1 MQKNQN
7 SKGNHGKG
15 KPAPSGAFTHRIRED
30 GEIFSS
36 EEGRETSSDTT
47 PLASVAG
54 SVRMRSTDSDRSVR
68 ATPKKARDASPPP
81 QDDLWVVVKNLSQQ
95 VAAQQAEMD
104 ALRNTIALQQKATA
118 NLEKILS
125 NMASQA
131 ASTSEATQTALA
143 AILARLEVKPV
154 VPQVVVPN
162 NKDYPPLPPT
172 GATSKRKTV
181 ATKPNPTTTTATTTT
196 TTTTTGQPSKDTR
209 FADAVKR
216 RPTHQQLVERQ
227 PEFRK
232 AGAAAWLA
240 LKRET
245 SVPAHSAPKVELSSG
260 LRLIYASGFPT
271 AKPGDLRKAMQGA
284 RIRTSAV
291 RDIRWISRQVVQ
303 LLVDA
308 DYVSAFHS
316 HNSPVWTRLSS
327 SPSKPGFLAPKAAD
341 KDKLAAISS
350 FATLEAATAEATKIR
365 VQTPD
370 FDISTL
376 ETVPKESLPVKKAT
390 DKEPAAPAVDP
401 PSDMAAED
409 YSSNPTVS
417 ITYLRSIL
425 APILGHQME
434 HVSKID
440 RRTTKHGAR
449 FRITVPEDRQRN
461 IIQRLERQSKQTHWR
476 IRQNY
481 RHRRPDQ
488 PRPTAPPPPL
498 SRQILAVN
506 VANISNKR
514 PAIRHIVRNTRLWA
528 ISETCITSS
537 KFRFTVPGFDVIQHP
552 ATGPGRRGIALG
564 IPSCFGGHEHGSA
577 VGTMILAKVPNFT
590 PECLWIVGSVYV
602 GHSGA
607 TTNYSRRE
615 AFASIRQALDRVVPF
630 DNNHPV
636 LIFGDWNTDPQRLQR
651 IVHSWGH
658 GLTVMQFSGSQ
669 ITRLSTVHGRRHSS
683 IDHFV
688 CNAPARALLTSP
700 RVDRQTAV
708 ADHFVIRT
716 SIRAEAQGQPPVP
729 RAPTISRHH
738 CLEATDRIATSNYW
752 DVLADGATDDTDTD
766 TDIHQLTSQFLESAN
781 AVADNLSLRLSPP
794 ATRSNRRLLSGTT
807 KRAILASNT
816 ARQAFIAAATHT
828 NPDPVQCNT
837 LRDEWSRLKAAAT
850 QLERVD
856 GRKQW
861 VKHAD
866 NLDRAV
872 SDGRTDLVFSAAR
885 AMSGNSS
892 RSAAVTPLYN
902 SDGIVQYDPTSILR
916 VMQAYS
922 SLSNTPT
929 IRNSDILD
937 QDFSWN
943 QIAAALLQ
951 MSPRKAPGD
960 DGITT
965 AFYQAALYMPAN
977 TQEGVPT
984 NPICSCSVENG
995 DPLNPGDKRGIALIN
1010 VGLKLVCKVL
1020 QMRIERFVE
1029 TNNLLSYEQ
1038 AGFRKREECVG
1049 QVVSLV
1055 DIIQRR
1061 QNAGLNTHVLFIDIR
1076 KAFDT
1081 VPVGAL
1087 LWKLQNMGFPRRTLA
1102 FLKALYTS
1110 SSARARAGSLLSDP
1124 FPSLDYPRD
1133 TNPIRGLMY
1142 ADDVAVFADSEQSL
1156 LAASTAIE
1164 QWANQWEMQFGVAKC
1179 GIISF
1184 TGHLAPRLD
1193 NPLDI
1198 RLHGQLH
1205 GSSRNGLHSSTPI
1218 SALHPVLANHQLTVN
1233 YRSRIFSAVVM
1244 GKAYYG
1250 LELVGGNKSH
1260 LAPLQTTINKG
1271 IRLFTGARLSTAIGP
1286 LLVETGIG
1294 SLLTRSLV
1302 SRLVRSQRW
1311 FWSRRTKQ
1319 LYRNRY
1325 WLTPQ
1330 VRPKTVKQRHSFA
1343 LMETLRTCGDSASLQ
1358 KYVTR
1363 QLLDTSGFFKDPSFD
1378 QSRAHGTRYLM
1389 LARMDALWTAR
1400 KAIQIGILVDT
1411 HPFSVDHCILC
1422 DQQLLS
1428 TSIAHLV
1435 VECEQVTGHR
1445 IQSGLVPAIQ
1455 KSRLRLL
1462 GRALDPGVENVY
1474 TWLRG
1479 GVLNGEADLDQRW
1492 LDGTVEHESM
1502 GTRHDNR
1509 ALAARLAD
1517 FLQVAYRQYQS
1528 TLWKYHRD
1536 RLVEVG

>member
-1 MQKNQN
+1 
-7 SKGNHGKG
+7 
-15 KPAPSGAFTHRIRED
+15 
-30 GEIFSS
+30 
-36 EEGRETSSDTT
+36 
-47 PLASVAG
+47 
-54 SVRMRSTDSDRSVR
+54 
-68 ATPKKARDASPPP
+68 
-81 QDDLWVVVKNLSQQ
+81 
-95 VAAQQAEMD
+95 
-104 ALRNTIALQQKATA
+104 
-118 NLEKILS
+118 
-125 NMASQA
+125 
-131 ASTSEATQTALA
+131 
-143 AILARLEVKPV
+143 
-154 VPQVVVPN
+154 
-162 NKDYPPLPPT
+162 
-172 GATSKRKTV
+172 
-181 ATKPNPTTTTATTTT
+181 
-196 TTTTTGQPSKDTR
+196 
-209 FADAVKR
+209 
-216 RPTHQQLVERQ
+216 
-227 PEFRK
+227 
-232 AGAAAWLA
+232 
-240 LKRET
+240 
-245 SVPAHSAPKVELSSG
+245 
-260 LRLIYASGFPT
+260 
-271 AKPGDLRKAMQGA
+271 
-284 RIRTSAV
+284 
-291 RDIRWISRQVVQ
+291 
-303 LLVDA
+303 
-308 DYVSAFHS
+308 
-316 HNSPVWTRLSS
+316 
-327 SPSKPGFLAPKAAD
+327 
-341 KDKLAAISS
+341 
-350 FATLEAATAEATKIR
+350 
-365 VQTPD
+365 
-370 FDISTL
+370 
-376 ETVPKESLPVKKAT
+376 
-390 DKEPAAPAVDP
+390 
-401 PSDMAAED
+401 
-409 YSSNPTVS
+409 
-417 ITYLRSIL
+417 
-425 APILGHQME
+425 
-434 HVSKID
+434 
-440 RRTTKHGAR
+440 
-449 FRITVPEDRQRN
+449 
-461 IIQRLERQSKQTHWR
+461 
-476 IRQNY
+476 
-481 RHRRPDQ
+481 
-488 PRPTAPPPPL
+488 
-498 SRQILAVN
+498 
-506 VANISNKR
+506 
-514 PAIRHIVRNTRLWA
+514 
-528 ISETCITSS
+528 
-537 KFRFTVPGFDVIQHP
+537 
-552 ATGPGRRGIALG
+552 
-564 IPSCFGGHEHGSA
+564 
-577 VGTMILAKVPNFT
+577 MILAKVPNFT

-752 DVLADGATDDTDTD
+752 DVLAD
-766 TDIHQLTSQFLESAN
+766 AN

-872 SDGRTDLVFSAAR
+872 SDGRTDLVFAAAR

-916 VMQAYS
+916 VMQGHYG
-922 SLSNTPT
+922 SLAADTTGHSLDLQYWHDRQPIQVSRDTPT

-977 TQEGVPT
+977 TQEGVPPT
-984 NPICSCSVENG
+984 PFARALLRKDG

-1124 FPSLDYPRD
+1124 FPVQRGFPGLSRD

-1164 QWANQWEMQFGVAKC
+1164 QWANRWEMQFGVAKC

-1198 RLHGQLH
+1198 RLHGQLV
-1205 GSSRNGLHSSTPI
+1205 SRVESYKYLGVLIDSKLDHSAWLKQKRSALEHTI

-1302 SRLVRSQRW
+1302 SRV
-1311 FWSRRTKQ
+1311 
-1319 LYRNRY
+1319 
-1325 WLTPQ
+1325 
-1330 VRPKTVKQRHSFA
+1330 
-1343 LMETLRTCGDSASLQ
+1343 
-1358 KYVTR
+1358 
-1363 QLLDTSGFFKDPSFD
+1363 
-1378 QSRAHGTRYLM
+1378 
-1389 LARMDALWTAR
+1389 
-1400 KAIQIGILVDT
+1400 
-1411 HPFSVDHCILC
+1411 
-1422 DQQLLS
+1422 
-1428 TSIAHLV
+1428 
-1435 VECEQVTGHR
+1435 
-1445 IQSGLVPAIQ
+1445 
-1455 KSRLRLL
+1455 RLL
-1462 GRALDPGVENVY
+1462 ERSVTKKHPSMPSALVQ
-1474 TWLRG
+1474 TMTCL
-1479 GVLNGEADLDQRW
+1479 
-1492 LDGTVEHESM
+1492 H
-1502 GTRHDNR
+1502 
-1509 ALAARLAD
+1509 
-1517 FLQVAYRQYQS
+1517 
-1528 TLWKYHRD
+1528 
-1536 RLVEVG
+1536 